1 MTAIKKDI
9 EKYISEVGTHLFC
22 LKKNKKTVLE
32 DIREAVFE
40 FTENN
45 DVTSMDV
52 IYERFGTP
60 EEIAKAY
67 IADAEPKN
75 IKKAISV
82 RKVLVWAVVA
92 VVLAFVIFLLSLFT
106 FICVVFLFAI
116 IIGYISGI
124 TGKIVTN
131 SIGFSF
137 PFYILNLIVVS
148 TENSFNFA
156 ISLCSHGR
164 TLIDRVNKCCL

>member
-1 MTAIKKDI
+1 MAEINKDI

-22 LKKNKKTVLE
+22 LKKNKKTVLA

-75 IKKAISV
+75 IKKAFSV

-92 VVLAFVIFLLSLFT
+92 VVLAFVIFLLSLFIESYRQGHGT
-106 FICVVFLFAI
+106 VTIDIETGTTLLMVAMVT
-116 IIGYISGI
+116 SG
-124 TGKIVTN
+124 
-131 SIGFSF
+131 
-137 PFYILNLIVVS
+137 
-148 TENSFNFA
+148 
-156 ISLCSHGR
+156 
-164 TLIDRVNKCCL
+164 